1 MSSSSILT
9 PFLENNCSLH
19 IAVNSPVVSHQEEDE
34 ESLDYPVNVEFVDQG
49 NNSSDTEAFKRVR

>member
-1 MSSSSILT
+1 M
-9 PFLENNCSLH
+9 
-19 IAVNSPVVSHQEEDE
+19 NSPVVSHQEEDE